1 MTALLKTDGLT
12 MAFGGVRALNN
23 VDFAIAR
30 GELRCVIGPNGA
42 GKSTFFKCITGQ
54 LRPVSGRIE
63 VDGASIVG
71 LEMHQIARRG
81 IGIKMQV
88 PQLFEGL
95 DVAENVWLAARHAL
109 GRARAEAAARD
120 VIERIGIGDVTQSIV
135 GHLAHGQRQL
145 VEFAMVLAGEPK
157 LVLLDEPA
165 AGMTDDETGRM
176 TEVIREINRTAAVIV
191 IEHDM
196 QFIRS
201 IAETIT
207 VFHQGAILMEDK
219 AEVVLSDQTVREV
232 YLGKQGS
239 RTDA

>member
-95 DVAENVWLAARHAL
+95 DVAENVWLAAGTPLDAP
-109 GRARAEAAARD
+109 A
-120 VIERIGIGDVTQSIV
+120 
-135 GHLAHGQRQL
+135 
-145 VEFAMVLAGEPK
+145 PK
-157 LVLLDEPA
+157 LPR
-165 AGMTDDETGRM
+165 GT
-176 TEVIREINRTAAVIV
+176 
-191 IEHDM
+191 
-196 QFIRS
+196 
-201 IAETIT
+201 
-207 VFHQGAILMEDK
+207 
-219 AEVVLSDQTVREV
+219 
-232 YLGKQGS
+232 
-239 RTDA
+239 

>member
-1 MTALLKTDGLT
+1 
-12 MAFGGVRALNN
+12 
-23 VDFAIAR
+23 
-30 GELRCVIGPNGA
+30 
-42 GKSTFFKCITGQ
+42 
-54 LRPVSGRIE
+54 
-63 VDGASIVG
+63 
-71 LEMHQIARRG
+71 
-81 IGIKMQV
+81 
-88 PQLFEGL
+88 
-95 DVAENVWLAARHAL
+95 
-109 GRARAEAAARD
+109 
-120 VIERIGIGDVTQSIV
+120 
-135 GHLAHGQRQL
+135 
-145 VEFAMVLAGEPK
+145 
-157 LVLLDEPA
+157 
-165 AGMTDDETGRM
+165 M